1 LAIVD
6 LARLTSGTHTQ
17 TDSVSRSN
25 AIQKALRKV
34 QGLSPIQDSVL
45 IGNVP
50 SIWPEL
56 TEYVND
62 NRGLL
67 NEDIPQVPPPE
78 FIWDQR
84 NFPGG
89 EVRYFAQAFNIDS
102 IREHVIFTAVFA
114 DNAHRFFIEE
124 RAPGGTLI
132 QSFTPDGGLVDGLM
146 VPQASQTDDTTSPYN
161 WQKIRL
167 WSSDDID
174 PQSANNFFVFSFE
187 VMNYLTADTVNPAG
201 LAYLIDIYRTNNA

>member
-1 LAIVD
+1 MAIAD

-25 AIQKALRKV
+25 AIQKALRKA

-50 SIWPEL
+50 SIWPVL
-56 TEYVND
+56 SKYAND
-62 NRGLL
+62 DSGGG
-67 NEDIPQVPPPE
+67 DQAIITVPPPE

-89 EVRYFAQAFNIDS
+89 EIRYFAHAVKFTSPND
-102 IREHVIFTAVFA
+102 HLVISAVFA
-114 DNAHRFFIEE
+114 DNAHRLFIEE
-124 RAPGGTLI
+124 RGPGGALI
-132 QSFTPDGGLVDGLM
+132 QSFTPVGGLADGLM
-146 VPQASQTDDTTSPYN
+146 VPQASQTDDTTSPFN

-167 WSSDDID
+167 WSSDDII
-174 PQSANNFFVFSFE
+174 PESTNNYLVVSFE
-187 VMNYLTADTVNPAG
+187 VMNYLTADTLNPAG
-201 LAYLIDIYRTNNA
+201 LAYFIDIYHALET